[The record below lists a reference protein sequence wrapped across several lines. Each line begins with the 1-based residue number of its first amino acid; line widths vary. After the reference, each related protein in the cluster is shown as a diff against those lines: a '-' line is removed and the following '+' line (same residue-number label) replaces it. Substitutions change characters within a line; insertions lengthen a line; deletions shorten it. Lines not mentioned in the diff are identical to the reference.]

1 MKKQIGQFGLR
12 HDSSVMAILG
22 GAAVAVA
29 LTASSSDARACG
41 ACYASSSEST
51 VVNDHKMALSI
62 QKQRTILWDQI
73 AYSGNPKEFAYVIP
87 VKQGTK
93 LEPSN
98 DAWFGALEASTR
110 PIIMAPAPAY
120 GGYGGND
127 STSSGCGCGSS
138 TMDAMS
144 SSAGSD
150 GRRENVQV
158 VDQSVVGPYETVT
171 IRSTDPQALEAWLK
185 SHGYAIP
192 ANSGPIIASYVE
204 AGLDFIA
211 LRLQPGLNVRAME
224 PIRIVSPG
232 TDAQLP
238 LRMMQIGAGA
248 KVGITLY
255 VIGEGRYHTA
265 SFPDVAIDFD
275 KLIWDYGQNRSNYQ
289 ELSIAAMA
297 SKNGRGFI
305 TEYADRPSFDE
316 IALPASSGSGMT
328 SNTGLAAAYKAACPT
343 YGTFR
348 PPVEDS
354 GAIPPPF
361 DAGSDAA
368 VDPDAGRR
376 RRRQRC
382 RCEPRRREHGAARRR
397 QAPRIDGVVRRSRR
411 CGRGHGAERRAPRAP
426 ARQSSELRSRRHAP
440 PRARAGARQAR
451 QRALC
456 KDNGD
461 HPRGARGSPPGVAP
475 AGHLRADRA
484 HGSRRVTPGSS
495 QEEELSKPSLL
506 PQLPRLRAE
515 ANCGL
520 RGAADDGGLE
530 E

>member
-368 VDPDAGRR
+368 VDPDAGD
-376 RRRQRC
+376 
-382 RCEPRRREHGAARRR
+382 
-397 QAPRIDGVVRRSRR
+397 DGGGSD
-411 CGRGHGAERRAPRAP
+411 
-426 ARQSSELRSRRHAP
+426 
-440 PRARAGARQAR
+440 AGANPADASTEQPDAG
-451 QRALC
+451 
-456 KDNGD
+456 K
-461 HPRGARGSPPGVAP
+461 PPGSTAWCDDLDVAV
-475 AGHLRADRA
+475 AGMALNDVRL
-484 HGSRRVTPGSS
+484 V
-495 QEEELSKPSLL
+495 
-506 PQLPRLRAE
+506 RLRASLPNS
-515 ANCGL
+515 ALADTL
-520 RGAADDGGLE
+520 RLEPAPVQDKLDNVHYAKTTGTIPAARVARLRASRQQGTFALIALTAVVVSRLVRRKKKS
-530 E
+530 